1 MPSLS
6 THVLDLHSG
15 TPAQNLKI
23 EVYLQKEG
31 EPWELI
37 KTVATNNDG
46 RVDEKIVTTDTWQ
59 QGTYELVFHVDAY
72 FKEKNIPLPTP
83 NFLTTVPVR
92 FNMAENQS
100 HYHVPLLVTPW
111 GYQVYRGS

>member
-6 THVLDLHSG
+6 THVLDLHHG
-15 TPAQNLKI
+15 TPAQNVKI
-23 EVYLQKEG
+23 EVFFQSEN
-31 EPWELI
+31 EAMELF
-37 KTVATNNDG
+37 KTVITNSDG
-46 RVDEKIVTTDTWQ
+46 RCDEQIVTNEDWR
-59 QGTYELVFHVDAY
+59 QGTYELVFHVADYYQA
-72 FKEKNIPLPTP
+72 KGVTLPTP

-92 FNMAENQS
+92 FSMTETGG